1 MAFLEHVKSNKKRY
15 SLIAAATVAGITI
28 SWFSLRHN
36 AYAISVNGEVIA
48 VVKEKE
54 TITSIY
60 TSVVE
65 NIKEEVGTDIAVHE
79 TLAVEPVHSSSKKIN
94 SEEDVRKALNEA
106 VSYDVAAYEIMVD
119 GEGFA
124 VVESKEIAL
133 AVLEKIAKAYL
144 PEDGSLVVTSSTNEA
159 ESDLAQSSE
168 GADKVVETVTED
180 AQEKPEV
187 VTNEENVVAH
197 NVKPEEEKV
206 AKETSSAN
214 IEKTENQTS
223 DSTVKTEEN
232 SNSAVEQEASESVR
246 DTAVNS
252 SSLDNTQVELDPSKE
267 IIEIPEALPEE
278 EVNEAVRVDE
288 LEVGTIVENQDS
300 DSEGQKIQ
308 RQIKNLDFH
317 EDVTIRN
324 VYVNKDEIL
333 TSEEAENV
341 LLGNTQET
349 LEYELK
355 EGDNIWDLAMKYGTT
370 MEHILEINPQIE
382 DETKMQIG
390 EVIKLEVPDPI
401 LSITT
406 VTETT
411 FKELIPAKIEYVEF
425 SDLYKDETK
434 VYREGNDGLKEV
446 TVDVTKVNGKEVSRT
461 VISEKVLQEAKIKVI
476 AYGTKEKPKVTTPK
490 KESSSSA
497 SASVSSSARFMHPL
511 NGAGSIS
518 STYGSRWG
526 TFHYGLDFAASAGT
540 PIYASTSG
548 KVIYSGYNNGGYG
561 KLIILDHGNG
571 YQTYYAHCSSL
582 YVNVGDYVTQ
592 GQNIAGVGSTGN
604 STGNHLHFE
613 IRIGGTPVNPYG
625 YIF

>member
-1 MAFLEHVKSNKKRY
+1 MAFLEHVKSNKKKY
-15 SLIAAATVAGITI
+15 SLLAAAMVAGVTI

-36 AYAISVNGEVIA
+36 AYAISINGEVIA

-54 TITSIY
+54 TIAPIY

-124 VVESKEIAL
+124 VVESREVAL
-133 AVLEKIAKAYL
+133 QVLEKIAKSYL
-144 PEDGSLVVTSSTNEA
+144 PNDGSLVLQSDITEEDTLNSDQETKNDETQKAENDKAQADENEM
-159 ESDLAQSSE
+159 QSE
-168 GADKVVETVTED
+168 GAENEKLQEAAASEVADSKEATSDKEVVETT
-180 AQEKPEV
+180 
-187 VTNEENVVAH
+187 T
-197 NVKPEEEKV
+197 
-206 AKETSSAN
+206 
-214 IEKTENQTS
+214 
-223 DSTVKTEEN
+223 
-232 SNSAVEQEASESVR
+232 SAVTLDASQEVI
-246 DTAVNS
+246 
-252 SSLDNTQVELDPSKE
+252 Q
-267 IIEIPEALPEE
+267 IPEALPEK
-278 EVNEAVRVDE
+278 EVNEAVSVE
-288 LEVGTIVENQDS
+288 KLEVDKIIENKSPDAK
-300 DSEGQKIQ
+300 GQKIE
-308 RQIKNLDFH
+308 REIKNLDFQ
-317 EDVTIRN
+317 ENVTIRN
-324 VYVNKDEIL
+324 VYVDKNDIL
-333 TSEEAENV
+333 TADEAENV

-349 LEYELK
+349 LEYELQ

-411 FKELIPAKIEYVEF
+411 YKELIPAKIQYVEF

-434 VYREGNDGLKEV
+434 VYREGNDGMKEV
-446 TVDVTKVNGKEVSRT
+446 TVDVTKVNGKEVSRKM
-461 VISEKVLQEAKIKVI
+461 VSEKVLKEAKIKVI
-476 AYGTKEKPKVTTPK
+476 AYGTKEKPKVTQST
-490 KESSSSA
+490 SSGGA
-497 SASVSSSARFMHPL
+497 STSVSSSARFMHPL
-511 NGAGSIS
+511 NGRGTIS

-526 TFHYGLDFAASAGT
+526 TFHYGLDFAAPAGT
-540 PIYASTSG
+540 PIYASAGG

-561 KLIILDHGNG
+561 KLIIIDHGNG

-582 YVNVGDYVTQ
+582 YVNVGESVSQ
-592 GQNIAGVGSTGN
+592 GQNIAGVGTTGN

-613 IRIGGTPVNPYG
+613 VRVGGTPVNPYG
-625 YIF
+625 YVF

>member
-1 MAFLEHVKSNKKRY
+1 MAFLEHVKSNKKKY
-15 SLIAAATVAGITI
+15 SLLAAAMVAGVTI

-36 AYAISVNGEVIA
+36 AYAISINGEVIA

-54 TITSIY
+54 TIAPIY

-79 TLAVEPVHSSSKKIN
+79 TLAVEPVHSSSKKIS

-124 VVESKEIAL
+124 VVESREVAL
-133 AVLEKIAKAYL
+133 QVLEKIAKSYL
-144 PEDGSLVVTSSTNEA
+144 PNDGSLVLQSDITEEDTLNSDQETKNDETQKAENDKAQADENEMQSKGAENEKLQEAAASEVADSKETTS
-159 ESDLAQSSE
+159 
-168 GADKVVETVTED
+168 DKEVVETT
-180 AQEKPEV
+180 
-187 VTNEENVVAH
+187 T
-197 NVKPEEEKV
+197 
-206 AKETSSAN
+206 
-214 IEKTENQTS
+214 
-223 DSTVKTEEN
+223 
-232 SNSAVEQEASESVR
+232 SAVTLDASQEVI
-246 DTAVNS
+246 
-252 SSLDNTQVELDPSKE
+252 Q
-267 IIEIPEALPEE
+267 IPEALPEK
-278 EVNEAVRVDE
+278 EVNEAVSVE
-288 LEVGTIVENQDS
+288 KLEVDKIIENKSPDAK
-300 DSEGQKIQ
+300 GQKIE
-308 RQIKNLDFH
+308 REIKNLDFQ
-317 EDVTIRN
+317 ENVTIRN
-324 VYVNKDEIL
+324 VYVDKNDIL
-333 TSEEAENV
+333 TADEAENV

-349 LEYELK
+349 LEYELQ

-411 FKELIPAKIEYVEF
+411 YKELIPAKIQYVEF

-434 VYREGNDGLKEV
+434 VYREGNDGMKEV
-446 TVDVTKVNGKEVSRT
+446 TVDVTKVNGKEVSRKM
-461 VISEKVLQEAKIKVI
+461 VSEKVLKEAKIKVI
-476 AYGTKEKPKVTTPK
+476 AYGTKEKPKVTQST
-490 KESSSSA
+490 SSGGASSGGA

-511 NGAGSIS
+511 NGRGTIS

-526 TFHYGLDFAASAGT
+526 TFHYGLDFAAPAGT
-540 PIYASTSG
+540 PIYASAGG

-561 KLIILDHGNG
+561 KLIIIDHGNG

-582 YVNVGDYVTQ
+582 YVNVGESVSQ
-592 GQNIAGVGSTGN
+592 GQNIAGVGTTGN

-613 IRIGGTPVNPYG
+613 VRVGGTPVNPYG
-625 YIF
+625 YVF

>member
-1 MAFLEHVKSNKKRY
+1 MAFLEHVKSNKKKY
-15 SLIAAATVAGITI
+15 SLLAAAMVAGVTI

-36 AYAISVNGEVIA
+36 AYAISINGEVIA

-54 TITSIY
+54 TIAPIY

-124 VVESKEIAL
+124 VVESREVAL
-133 AVLEKIAKAYL
+133 QVLEKIAKSYL
-144 PEDGSLVVTSSTNEA
+144 PNDGSLVLQSDITEEDTLNSDQETKNDETQKAENDKAQADENEM
-159 ESDLAQSSE
+159 QSE
-168 GADKVVETVTED
+168 GAENEKLQEAAASEVADSKETTSDKEVVETT
-180 AQEKPEV
+180 
-187 VTNEENVVAH
+187 T
-197 NVKPEEEKV
+197 
-206 AKETSSAN
+206 
-214 IEKTENQTS
+214 
-223 DSTVKTEEN
+223 
-232 SNSAVEQEASESVR
+232 SAVTLDASQEVI
-246 DTAVNS
+246 
-252 SSLDNTQVELDPSKE
+252 Q
-267 IIEIPEALPEE
+267 IPEALPEK
-278 EVNEAVRVDE
+278 EVNEAVSVE
-288 LEVGTIVENQDS
+288 KLEVDKIIENKSPDAK
-300 DSEGQKIQ
+300 GQKIE
-308 RQIKNLDFH
+308 REIKNLDFQ
-317 EDVTIRN
+317 ENVTIRN
-324 VYVNKDEIL
+324 VYVDKNDIL
-333 TSEEAENV
+333 TADEAENV

-349 LEYELK
+349 LEYELQ

-411 FKELIPAKIEYVEF
+411 YKELIPAKIQYVEF

-434 VYREGNDGLKEV
+434 VYREGNDGMKEV
-446 TVDVTKVNGKEVSRT
+446 TVDVTKVNGKEVSRKM
-461 VISEKVLQEAKIKVI
+461 VSEKVLKEAKIKVI
-476 AYGTKEKPKVTTPK
+476 AYGTKEKPKVTQST
-490 KESSSSA
+490 SSGGASSGGA

-511 NGAGSIS
+511 NGRGTIS

-526 TFHYGLDFAASAGT
+526 TFHYGLDFAAPAGT
-540 PIYASTSG
+540 PIYASAGG

-561 KLIILDHGNG
+561 KLIIIDHGNG

-582 YVNVGDYVTQ
+582 YVNVGESVSQ
-592 GQNIAGVGSTGN
+592 GQNIAGVGTTGN

-613 IRIGGTPVNPYG
+613 VRVGGTPVNPYG
-625 YIF
+625 YVF

>member
-1 MAFLEHVKSNKKRY
+1 MAFLEHVKSNKKKY
-15 SLIAAATVAGITI
+15 SLLAAAMVAGVTI

-36 AYAISVNGEVIA
+36 AYAISINGEVIA

-54 TITSIY
+54 TIAPIY

-79 TLAVEPVHSSSKKIN
+79 TLAVEPVHSSSKKIS

-124 VVESKEIAL
+124 VVESREVAL
-133 AVLEKIAKAYL
+133 QVLEKIAKSYL
-144 PEDGSLVVTSSTNEA
+144 PNDGSLVLQSDITEEDTLNSDQETKNDETQKAENDKAQADENEM
-159 ESDLAQSSE
+159 QSE
-168 GADKVVETVTED
+168 GAENEKLQEAAASEVADSKETTSDKEVVETT
-180 AQEKPEV
+180 
-187 VTNEENVVAH
+187 T
-197 NVKPEEEKV
+197 
-206 AKETSSAN
+206 
-214 IEKTENQTS
+214 
-223 DSTVKTEEN
+223 
-232 SNSAVEQEASESVR
+232 SAVTLDASQEVI
-246 DTAVNS
+246 
-252 SSLDNTQVELDPSKE
+252 Q
-267 IIEIPEALPEE
+267 IPEALPEK
-278 EVNEAVRVDE
+278 EVNEAVSVE
-288 LEVGTIVENQDS
+288 KLEVDKIIENKSPDAK
-300 DSEGQKIQ
+300 GQKIE
-308 RQIKNLDFH
+308 REIKNLDFQ
-317 EDVTIRN
+317 ENVTIRN
-324 VYVNKDEIL
+324 VYVDKNDIL
-333 TSEEAENV
+333 TADEAENV

-349 LEYELK
+349 LEYELQ

-411 FKELIPAKIEYVEF
+411 YKELIPAKIQYVEF

-434 VYREGNDGLKEV
+434 VYREGNDGMKEV
-446 TVDVTKVNGKEVSRT
+446 TVDVTKVNGKEVSRKM
-461 VISEKVLQEAKIKVI
+461 VSEKVLKEAKIKVI
-476 AYGTKEKPKVTTPK
+476 AYGTKEKPKVTQST
-490 KESSSSA
+490 SSGGASSGGA

-511 NGAGSIS
+511 NGRGTIS

-526 TFHYGLDFAASAGT
+526 TFHYGLDFAAPAGT
-540 PIYASTSG
+540 PIYASAGG

-561 KLIILDHGNG
+561 KLIIIDHGNG

-582 YVNVGDYVTQ
+582 YVNVGESVSQ
-592 GQNIAGVGSTGN
+592 GQNIAGVGTTGN

-613 IRIGGTPVNPYG
+613 VRVGGTPVNPYG
-625 YIF
+625 YVF

>member
-1 MAFLEHVKSNKKRY
+1 MAFLEHVKSNKKKY
-15 SLIAAATVAGITI
+15 SLLAAAMVAGVTI

-36 AYAISVNGEVIA
+36 AYAISINGEVIA

-54 TITSIY
+54 TIAPIY

-124 VVESKEIAL
+124 VVESREVAL
-133 AVLEKIAKAYL
+133 QVLEKIAKSYL
-144 PEDGSLVVTSSTNEA
+144 PNDGSLVLQSDITEEDTLNSDQETKNDETQKAENDKAQADENEM
-159 ESDLAQSSE
+159 QSE
-168 GADKVVETVTED
+168 GSENEKLQEAAASEVADSKEATSDKEVVETT
-180 AQEKPEV
+180 
-187 VTNEENVVAH
+187 T
-197 NVKPEEEKV
+197 
-206 AKETSSAN
+206 
-214 IEKTENQTS
+214 
-223 DSTVKTEEN
+223 
-232 SNSAVEQEASESVR
+232 SAVTLDASQEVI
-246 DTAVNS
+246 
-252 SSLDNTQVELDPSKE
+252 Q
-267 IIEIPEALPEE
+267 IPEALPEK
-278 EVNEAVRVDE
+278 EVNEAVSVE
-288 LEVGTIVENQDS
+288 KLEVDKIIENKSPDAK
-300 DSEGQKIQ
+300 GQKIE
-308 RQIKNLDFH
+308 REIKNLDFQ
-317 EDVTIRN
+317 ENVTIRN
-324 VYVNKDEIL
+324 VYVDKNDIL
-333 TSEEAENV
+333 TADEAENV

-349 LEYELK
+349 LEYELQ

-411 FKELIPAKIEYVEF
+411 YKELIPAKIQYVEF

-434 VYREGNDGLKEV
+434 VYREGNDGMKEV
-446 TVDVTKVNGKEVSRT
+446 TVDVTKVNGKEVSRKM
-461 VISEKVLQEAKIKVI
+461 VSEKVLKEAKIKVI
-476 AYGTKEKPKVTTPK
+476 AYGTKEKPKVTQST
-490 KESSSSA
+490 SSGGASSGGA

-511 NGAGSIS
+511 NGRGTIS

-526 TFHYGLDFAASAGT
+526 TFHYGLDFAAPAGT
-540 PIYASTSG
+540 PIYASAGG

-561 KLIILDHGNG
+561 KLIIIDHGNG

-582 YVNVGDYVTQ
+582 YVNVGESVSQ
-592 GQNIAGVGSTGN
+592 GQNIAGVGTTGN

-613 IRIGGTPVNPYG
+613 VRVGGTPVNPYG
-625 YIF
+625 YVF

>member
-1 MAFLEHVKSNKKRY
+1 MAFLEHVKSNKKKY
-15 SLIAAATVAGITI
+15 SLLAAAMVAGVTI

-36 AYAISVNGEVIA
+36 AYAISINGEVIA

-54 TITSIY
+54 TIAPIY

-124 VVESKEIAL
+124 VVESREVAL
-133 AVLEKIAKAYL
+133 QVLEKIAKSYL
-144 PEDGSLVVTSSTNEA
+144 PNDGSLVLQSDITEEDTLNSDQETKNDETQKAENDKAQADENEMQSKGAENEKLQEAAASEVADSKEATS
-159 ESDLAQSSE
+159 
-168 GADKVVETVTED
+168 DKEVVETT
-180 AQEKPEV
+180 
-187 VTNEENVVAH
+187 T
-197 NVKPEEEKV
+197 
-206 AKETSSAN
+206 
-214 IEKTENQTS
+214 
-223 DSTVKTEEN
+223 
-232 SNSAVEQEASESVR
+232 SAVTLDASQEVI
-246 DTAVNS
+246 
-252 SSLDNTQVELDPSKE
+252 Q
-267 IIEIPEALPEE
+267 IPEALPEK
-278 EVNEAVRVDE
+278 EVNEAVSVE
-288 LEVGTIVENQDS
+288 KLEVDKIIENKSPDAK
-300 DSEGQKIQ
+300 GQKIE
-308 RQIKNLDFH
+308 REIKNLDFQ
-317 EDVTIRN
+317 ENVTIRN
-324 VYVNKDEIL
+324 VYVDKNDIL
-333 TSEEAENV
+333 TADEAENV

-349 LEYELK
+349 LEYELQ

-411 FKELIPAKIEYVEF
+411 YKELIPAKIQYVEF

-434 VYREGNDGLKEV
+434 VYREGNDGMKEV
-446 TVDVTKVNGKEVSRT
+446 TVDVTKVNGKEVSRKM
-461 VISEKVLQEAKIKVI
+461 VSEKVLKEAKIKVI
-476 AYGTKEKPKVTTPK
+476 AYGTKEKPKVTQST
-490 KESSSSA
+490 SSGGASSGGA

-511 NGAGSIS
+511 NGRGTIS

-526 TFHYGLDFAASAGT
+526 TFHYGLDFAAPAGT
-540 PIYASTSG
+540 PIYASAGG

-561 KLIILDHGNG
+561 KLIIIDHGNG

-582 YVNVGDYVTQ
+582 YVNVGESVSQ
-592 GQNIAGVGSTGN
+592 GQNIAGVGTTGN

-613 IRIGGTPVNPYG
+613 VRVGGTPVNPYG
-625 YIF
+625 YVF

>member
-1 MAFLEHVKSNKKRY
+1 MEQKIEEETKMAFLEHVKSNKKKY
-15 SLIAAATVAGITI
+15 SLLAAAMVAGVTI

-36 AYAISVNGEVIA
+36 AYAISINGEVIA

-54 TITSIY
+54 TIAPIY

-79 TLAVEPVHSSSKKIN
+79 TLAVEPVHSSSKKIS

-124 VVESKEIAL
+124 VVESREVAL
-133 AVLEKIAKAYL
+133 QVLEKIAKSYL
-144 PEDGSLVVTSSTNEA
+144 PNDGSLVLQSDITEEDTLNSDQETKNDETQKAENDKAQADENEM
-159 ESDLAQSSE
+159 QSE
-168 GADKVVETVTED
+168 GAENEKLQEAAASEVADSKEATSDKEVVETT
-180 AQEKPEV
+180 
-187 VTNEENVVAH
+187 T
-197 NVKPEEEKV
+197 
-206 AKETSSAN
+206 
-214 IEKTENQTS
+214 
-223 DSTVKTEEN
+223 
-232 SNSAVEQEASESVR
+232 SAVTLDASQEVI
-246 DTAVNS
+246 
-252 SSLDNTQVELDPSKE
+252 Q
-267 IIEIPEALPEE
+267 IPEALPEK
-278 EVNEAVRVDE
+278 EVNEAVSVE
-288 LEVGTIVENQDS
+288 KLEVDKIIENKSPDAK
-300 DSEGQKIQ
+300 GQKIE
-308 RQIKNLDFH
+308 REIKNLDFQ
-317 EDVTIRN
+317 ENVTIRN
-324 VYVNKDEIL
+324 VYVDKNDIL
-333 TSEEAENV
+333 TADEAENV

-349 LEYELK
+349 LEYELQ

-411 FKELIPAKIEYVEF
+411 YKELIPAKIQYVEF

-434 VYREGNDGLKEV
+434 VYREGNDGMKEV
-446 TVDVTKVNGKEVSRT
+446 TVDVTKVNGKEVSRKM
-461 VISEKVLQEAKIKVI
+461 VSEKVLKEAKIKVI
-476 AYGTKEKPKVTTPK
+476 AYGTKEKPKVTQSI
-490 KESSSSA
+490 SSGGASSGGA

-511 NGAGSIS
+511 NGRGTIS

-526 TFHYGLDFAASAGT
+526 TFHYGLDFAAPAGT
-540 PIYASTSG
+540 PIYASAGG

-561 KLIILDHGNG
+561 KLIIIDHGNG

-582 YVNVGDYVTQ
+582 YVNVGESVSQ
-592 GQNIAGVGSTGN
+592 GQNIAGVGTTGN

-613 IRIGGTPVNPYG
+613 VRVGGTPVNPYG
-625 YIF
+625 YVF

>member
-1 MAFLEHVKSNKKRY
+1 MAFLEHVKSNKKKY
-15 SLIAAATVAGITI
+15 SLLAAAMVAGVTI

-36 AYAISVNGEVIA
+36 AYAISINGEVIA

-54 TITSIY
+54 TIAPIY

-124 VVESKEIAL
+124 VVESREVAL
-133 AVLEKIAKAYL
+133 QVLEKIAKSYL
-144 PEDGSLVVTSSTNEA
+144 PNDGSLVLQSDITEEDTLNSDQETKNDETQKAENDKAQADENEA
-159 ESDLAQSSE
+159 QSKGAENEKLQEAAASEVADSKEATSDKE
-168 GADKVVETVTED
+168 VVETT
-180 AQEKPEV
+180 
-187 VTNEENVVAH
+187 T
-197 NVKPEEEKV
+197 
-206 AKETSSAN
+206 
-214 IEKTENQTS
+214 
-223 DSTVKTEEN
+223 
-232 SNSAVEQEASESVR
+232 SAVTLDASQEVI
-246 DTAVNS
+246 
-252 SSLDNTQVELDPSKE
+252 Q
-267 IIEIPEALPEE
+267 IPEALPEK
-278 EVNEAVRVDE
+278 EVNEAVSVE
-288 LEVGTIVENQDS
+288 KLEVDKIIENKSPDAK
-300 DSEGQKIQ
+300 GQKIE
-308 RQIKNLDFH
+308 REIKNLDFQ
-317 EDVTIRN
+317 ENVTIRN
-324 VYVNKDEIL
+324 VYVDKNDIL
-333 TSEEAENV
+333 TADEAENV

-349 LEYELK
+349 LEYELQ

-411 FKELIPAKIEYVEF
+411 YKELIPAKIQYVEF

-434 VYREGNDGLKEV
+434 VYREGNDGMKEV
-446 TVDVTKVNGKEVSRT
+446 TVDVTKVNGKEVSRKM
-461 VISEKVLQEAKIKVI
+461 VSEKVLKEAKIKVI
-476 AYGTKEKPKVTTPK
+476 AYGTKEKPKVTQST
-490 KESSSSA
+490 SSGGA
-497 SASVSSSARFMHPL
+497 STSVSSSARFMHPL
-511 NGAGSIS
+511 NGRGTIS

-526 TFHYGLDFAASAGT
+526 TFHYGLDFAAPAGT
-540 PIYASTSG
+540 PIYASAGG

-561 KLIILDHGNG
+561 KLIIIDHGNG

-582 YVNVGDYVTQ
+582 YVNVGESVSQ
-592 GQNIAGVGSTGN
+592 GQNIAGVGTTGN

-613 IRIGGTPVNPYG
+613 VRVGGTPVNPYG
-625 YIF
+625 YVF